1 MTTCTCATEGMC
13 GRVRAGGMGGGG
25 PYQPITRKQTLGID
39 PILFVV
45 ALVGGFLF
53 LLANATKTGTIS

>member
-1 MTTCTCATEGMC
+1 MC